1 MKDHPQS
8 IAPSFF
14 CLLIC
19 FLATPVIILAAK
31 MQSQNENGFLFKVSE
46 YNKYPP
52 LKKLQVERKIPYAQP
67 SVHEHKKIQ
76 VSGE

>member
-1 MKDHPQS
+1 M
-8 IAPSFF
+8 
-14 CLLIC
+14 
-19 FLATPVIILAAK
+19 LAAK

-67 SVHEHKKIQ
+67 SVHKHKKIQ